1 LSNLQIFE
9 PLHIKILILIIASW
23 VIIPAIGNQIQKKYS
38 IFYISII
45 FAILALSQEIFMV
58 LYRVN
63 NGSFEITQHLPVHL
77 CSFAVF
83 CSSYAL
89 LTKNKIAFELSFY
102 WGLTGTLQALF
113 TPSPVKPFPHLEFI
127 MFFFSHSLV
136 VLIVIWMIFVIR
148 MKIGKYSWIRAF
160 IATNILAVIIGLLN
174 LILDANYMF
183 LCKKPPV
190 NHVLLVGNEPFHI
203 ITFEIWAIIF
213 FLSMYQIM
221 KYYNRVSKSV

>member
-1 LSNLQIFE
+1 MSNLQIFE

-23 VIIPAIGNQIQKKYS
+23 IIIPAIGNQIQKKSS

-83 CSSYAL
+83 CSSFAL
-89 LTKNKIAFELSFY
+89 LTKNRIAFELSFY
-102 WGLTGTLQALF
+102 WGLTGTLQALI
-113 TPSPVKPFPHLEFI
+113 TPSPEQPFPHLEFI
-127 MFFFSHSLV
+127 MFFISHSLV

-160 IATNILAVIIGLLN
+160 IVTNILAIIIGLLN
-174 LILDANYMF
+174 LMLGANYMF

-190 NHVLLVGNEPFHI
+190 NHILLIGNEPFHI

-213 FLSMYQIM
+213 FLSSAHWA
-221 KYYNRVSKSV
+221 VS